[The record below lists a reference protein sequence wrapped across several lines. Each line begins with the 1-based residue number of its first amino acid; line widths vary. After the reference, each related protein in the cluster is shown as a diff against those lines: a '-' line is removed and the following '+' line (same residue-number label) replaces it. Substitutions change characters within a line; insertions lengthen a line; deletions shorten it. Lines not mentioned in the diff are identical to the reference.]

1 MLFITY
7 HYTLNF
13 KIVKM
18 NKLNLKSMLIVLSL
32 SAFVV
37 SCKKEQKKPTEINK
51 NPQTV
56 EDEIKRLSNEEKSL
70 LPSLVAWYTFNGNNP
85 LEDKSGNGNDISY
98 ADASRVTGLYGFPKT
113 AYKFNGTSNFMKVQ
127 NAESLNPRNGISL
140 VALVNVDG
148 FYQGICH
155 GNRIISKGYN
165 DYDNGRY
172 VLGYDDNIYYQ
183 GNLCYQPVKQDFQ
196 NLYGTYGN
204 NQFQVTSATNPSFI
218 KTDVWYLIVYTYD
231 GTTSKL
237 YINTELVD
245 QNELKANF
253 NTNSRDLYIGRN
265 EDPLYPYYFNGI
277 MDELRI
283 YKTKIELPQVQAIYS
298 TLTNQ

>member
-1 MLFITY
+1 
-7 HYTLNF
+7 
-13 KIVKM
+13 M
-18 NKLNLKSMLIVLSL
+18 NKLNLKSLIIALSMFTL
-32 SAFVV
+32 VV
-37 SCKKEQKKPTEINK
+37 SCKKEQKKPEQINK
-51 NPQTV
+51 DPQTV
-56 EDEIKRLSNEEKSL
+56 EDEIKRLSSEEKAL

-85 LEDKSGNGNDISY
+85 LEDKSGNGNNISY

-113 AYKFNGTSNFMKVQ
+113 AYKFNGTSNFMKVT
-127 NAESLNPRNGISL
+127 NSTSLNPKSGISL
-140 VALVNVDG
+140 VALVNIDG

-183 GNLCYQPVKQDFQ
+183 GNLCYQPVQNDFQ

-204 NQFQVTSATNPSFI
+204 NQFQVTGATNPNFI
-218 KTDVWYLIVYTYD
+218 DTDVWYLIVYTYD

-237 YINTELVD
+237 YINTELVAE
-245 QNELKANF
+245 NELTGDFKSNA
-253 NTNSRDLYIGRN
+253 RDLFIGRN
-265 EDPLYPYYFNGI
+265 EDPQYPYYFNGI

-283 YKTKIELPQVQAIYS
+283 YKTKIELPQIQAMYN
-298 TLTNQ
+298 TLINQ